1 MPSKKKNKARKSA
14 KPAKRARKHTVKSR
28 PARKS
33 AKKKAASRRKSNP
46 KKTATRAKAQARKKK
61 TFVSAEAELKREFKN
76 QNLATTG
83 MVSPRQTEDFAG
95 LSREEEADAESV
107 EELVEEGNIFEA
119 GAVAGVQEAD
129 DEDEREVHTH
139 EVPEDDVPKEYLEED

>member
-1 MPSKKKNKARKSA
+1 MPSKKKTKTRKSA
-14 KPAKRARKHTVKSR
+14 KPAKKARKRIIKSK

-33 AKKKAASRRKSNP
+33 AKKKISPRGKSNS
-46 KKTATRAKAQARKKK
+46 KKTKTRAKARTRKKK
-61 TFVSAEAELKREFKN
+61 SFVSAETELKREFKN

-83 MVSPRQTEDFAG
+83 IVSPRQTEDFAG

-139 EVPEDDVPKEYLEED
+139 EVPEDDVPKEYLDED